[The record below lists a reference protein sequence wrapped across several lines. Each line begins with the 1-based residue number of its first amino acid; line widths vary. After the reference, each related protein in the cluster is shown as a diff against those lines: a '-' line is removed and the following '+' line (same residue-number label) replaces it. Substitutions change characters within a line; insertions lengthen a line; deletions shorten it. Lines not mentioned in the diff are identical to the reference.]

1 MYQFFQFILNKYQDG
16 FVNGDE
22 FTLLFNQAQDNYYD
36 FLIGHVEQYQP
47 GRPVPRIGMNIT
59 ETVSSKLAPF
69 LKREVASAVASQ
81 QVSKPQDFYRLI
93 AFRDTDDN
101 QIDRVEHDRKA
112 YRRKSVVVV
121 TPFYVDYD
129 TYWEVWPDTVSAVNY
144 EYYPKQPR
152 AVKWAYTDVSGREV
166 YDQVNSVDPLW
177 GNADIYAI
185 VARML
190 KPMGVRIDDVQVQ
203 NFAESVIQKGE

>member
-47 GRPVPRIGMNIT
+47 GRPVPRIGMNMT

-69 LKREVASAVASQ
+69 LKREVASAVTSQ

-112 YRRKSVVVV
+112 YRRKSAVVV

-129 TYWEVWPDTVSAVNY
+129 TYWEVLPDTVSAVNY
-144 EYYPKQPR
+144 EYYSKQPR
-152 AVKWAYTDVSGREV
+152 AVTWAYTDVSGREV
-166 YDQVNSVDPLW
+166 YDQVNSIDPLW